1 MSLDIPD
8 RKDASEVKDGDIPST
23 AHEPLS
29 ARGRRAMQGDD
40 VAALEQRLEEVRAET
55 NPQEA
60 AERSALE
67 RQAAERAQMAESQAT
82 AAEADASPDPP
93 PDHHPQMATTE
104 RGNEVKI
111 EGGAEMNERR
121 LFSDIDPV
129 DEDREEHGYFREG
142 RI

>member
-23 AHEPLS
+23 VHEPLS
-29 ARGRRAMQGDD
+29 ARGRRAMQGDA
-40 VAALEQRLEEVRAET
+40 VAALEQRLQEVRAET
-55 NPQEA
+55 EAREA

-67 RQAAERAQMAESQAT
+67 RQAAERARMVENQAT
-82 AAEADASPDPP
+82 TAGADDPP

-121 LFSDIDPV
+121 IFSNIDPV